1 MHQGKCPEL
10 ILFFERIGPL
20 VIALRPDNV
29 PVGHQWPPTPTSI
42 ELIAASY
49 VPTPAGSSGVRLF
62 NLSPV
67 RQIVIAS
74 SGLLADSLSLCL
86 SVSLSPPPPPHPR
99 VRASL
104 RVRLLV
110 LS

>member
-1 MHQGKCPEL
+1 M

-86 SVSLSPPPPPHPR
+86 SVSLSL
-99 VRASL
+99 SL
-104 RVRLLV
+104 CEECEDEAGESSAGSTTARGGAA
-110 LS
+110 